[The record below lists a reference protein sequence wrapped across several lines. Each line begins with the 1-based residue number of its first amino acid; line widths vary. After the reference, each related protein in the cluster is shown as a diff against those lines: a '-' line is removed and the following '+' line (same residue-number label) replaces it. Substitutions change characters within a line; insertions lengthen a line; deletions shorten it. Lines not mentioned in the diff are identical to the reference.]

1 MTAKKKTA
9 KRGTVKAAPALGS
22 KSGFVRDLPTTLSA
36 KEVVAQA
43 KGKGIVLSE
52 AYVYK
57 IRSGSKRRAT
67 PEREKVA
74 RGAPAAQNGTVTA
87 ADFVRRLPDG
97 TSAKDAVTKA
107 KAAGLKLTTGY
118 FYTLKSSLGLAGRK
132 GSGAS
137 KVVSGSRPK
146 LPVSGLPNGLTLSS
160 KNPREQ
166 AVIDAVQALGIA
178 RVRSVLEAVERL
190 QP

>member
-22 KSGFVRDLPTTLSA
+22 KSGFVRDLPATLSA

-43 KGKGIVLSE
+43 KGKGMVLSE

-57 IRSGSKRRAT
+57 IRSGSKQAT
-67 PEREKVA
+67 PGPKKA
-74 RGAPAAQNGTVTA
+74 APGAPTALNGTVTA

-132 GSGAS
+132 GPRVS
-137 KVVSGSRPK
+137 KVVSGSKPK
-146 LPVSGLPNGLTLSS
+146 LPISGLPNGLTLSS

-178 RVRSVLEAVERL
+178 RVRSVLDAVERL